1 MERRIIICD
10 KMSGS
15 NITITEDINTY
26 NQLFEIIRRN
36 VTDLS
41 NKNITNGA
49 TKEEILDSSDV
60 IPSEFH
66 YNGRSISD
74 IVVIVTSKTKKTPFG
89 ASNMTRGEAY
99 EIIKA
104 NNYGEEIKR
113 VYGRN
118 YTVITTD
125 ELVKF
130 INEKRGTSTPS
141 CNSCCASSAPAT
153 YVEGCSNASF
163 LEDTGIVGDL
173 EDLKDDLREI
183 QYYVTRKIKSLEEW
197 VDELITAHGGT
208 STASNQLSEDELDNL
223 LDEF

>member
-10 KMSGS
+10 KMNGS
-15 NITITEDINTY
+15 HQTITKDIDTY
-26 NQLFEIIRRN
+26 SQLFSVIREN

-49 TKEEILDSSDV
+49 TKKEILDSSDV

-89 ASNMTRGEAY
+89 AGIMTRGEAY

-130 INEKRGTSTPS
+130 INEKRNVNTAVNNCT
-141 CNSCCASSAPAT
+141 
-153 YVEGCSNASF
+153 CSNSNF
-163 LEDTGIVGDL
+163 NNMTSICNNDLLEDL

-183 QYYVTRKIKSLEEW
+183 QSYVIRRIKSLEGW
-197 VDELITAHGGT
+197 IDELIVAHEGT
-208 STASNQLSEDELDNL
+208 STASNQLSEDELENL